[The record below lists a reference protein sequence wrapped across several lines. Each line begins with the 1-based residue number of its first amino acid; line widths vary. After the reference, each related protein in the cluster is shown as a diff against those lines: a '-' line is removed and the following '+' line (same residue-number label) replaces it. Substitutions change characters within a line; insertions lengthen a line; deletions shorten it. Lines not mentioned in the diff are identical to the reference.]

1 MVPSNNDQDRRR
13 SIQNRDNRNNRII
26 PMIGTVETLGIL
38 QESKR
43 KDSSKF
49 LKVTPGQFKYMFT
62 Q

>member
-26 PMIGTVETLGIL
+26 PMISTVETLGIL
-38 QESKR
+38 KESKR
-43 KDSSKF
+43 KNSSKF
-49 LKVTPGQFKYMFT
+49 LKVTPRQFKYMFT